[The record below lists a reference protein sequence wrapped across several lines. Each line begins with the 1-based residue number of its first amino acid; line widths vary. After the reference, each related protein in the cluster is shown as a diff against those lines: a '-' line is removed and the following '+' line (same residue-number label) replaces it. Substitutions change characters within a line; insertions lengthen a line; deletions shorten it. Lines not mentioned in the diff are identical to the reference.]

1 MSVGVPLLAL
11 TPAVVSFASTRPRCV
26 SVCVGVCVGVCECV
40 CALI

>member
-11 TPAVVSFASTRPRCV
+11 TPAVVSFASNRPWCV
-26 SVCVGVCVGVCECV
+26 SVCVGVCECA